1 MQLPKPDAYTSKRAK
16 FISDMLEQ
24 SGTVSVRIRKPL
36 YERAKELCAETGVSV
51 NDYVSA
57 AVAMRL
63 FWEEH
68 GDKGEEQ

>member
-1 MQLPKPDAYTSKRAK
+1 MQPPKDAYTNDNAQ
-16 FISDMLEQ
+16 FIADMLEQ

-36 YERAKELCAETGVSV
+36 HDRVKALCENSNVSV

-63 FWEEH
+63 FWEEQE
-68 GDKGEEQ
+68 KK